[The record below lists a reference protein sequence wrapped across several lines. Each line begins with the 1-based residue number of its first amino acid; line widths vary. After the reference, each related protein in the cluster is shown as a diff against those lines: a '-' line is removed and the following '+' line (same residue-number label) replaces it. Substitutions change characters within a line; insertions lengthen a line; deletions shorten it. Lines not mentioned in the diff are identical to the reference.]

1 MSVIAPASAAAKQRL
16 VAALVEKSRRAAGT
30 PQMDLLTWTCLYRRM
45 LKPGVPFDL
54 TRHPYLAEIYQ
65 QTAPHK
71 VLRKASQQGLSE
83 YAISYALHGAGV
95 RDATVL
101 YIFPTDRAVS
111 DFSKARLGPA
121 LEASPMLAQLVVDSR
136 GSDGKRG
143 SDQVT
148 LKRVGDRFLYFRGAQ
163 VQPDGRAPQ
172 LKSVDADIVILD
184 ELDEMDPRAPEI
196 SYKRLGHS
204 LINEWVKISTPTYP
218 GVGIDASY
226 KESDQRHWHVRCR
239 HCGERQP
246 LTIDQVVMEWD
257 PLRRPVAWHGMKE
270 GRAWVA
276 CRKCRR
282 ELDRL
287 GHGEWIATS
296 PGRDIVGYH
305 MSKLFSHYTPLLE
318 IVTNLQ
324 QVDQTK
330 RRETWNQDLGLPYE
344 EKGKKLTDTVL
355 DECRQDYA
363 MGPVAGERPFMGVDV
378 GAELHVIIRAP
389 ADENG
394 HRRLRLATTVD
405 TFQQVLNLL
414 REYQVQTCVVDA
426 LPETRAARDFQM
438 EGGFGRVWVAYYQDL
453 SKEPEP
459 TRWKD
464 DDGNVDIDRTRSL
477 DVLMARFYEGENALP
492 ADIRNVRD
500 YYEQM
505 KAPNR
510 VLVKS
515 AQGKTVAQYDEGGLP
530 DHFAH
535 AENYCAVASTMEA
548 WLAW

>member
-1 MSVIAPASAAAKQRL
+1 MSVAAAPAATRQQL

-30 PQMDLLTWTCLYRRM
+30 PEMDLLTWSCLYRRM

-54 TRHPYLAEIYQ
+54 TRHPYLVEIYQ
-65 QTAPHK
+65 QKAPRK
-71 VLRKASQQGLSE
+71 VLLKASQQGASE
-83 YAISYALHGAGV
+83 YAVSYALHGAGV

-121 LEASPMLAQLVVDSR
+121 LEASPLLAQLMVDSR

-172 LKSVDADIVILD
+172 LKSVDADIIILD
-184 ELDEMDPRAPEI
+184 ELDEMDRRAPEI
-196 SYKRLGHS
+196 AYKRLGHS
-204 LINEWVKISTPTYP
+204 LINEGLEISTPTYP
-218 GVGIDASY
+218 GIGIDARY
-226 KESDQRHWHVRCR
+226 KESDQRQWHVRCQR
-239 HCGERQP
+239 CGHRQP
-246 LTIDQVVMEWD
+246 LTIAQVVIEWD
-257 PLRRPVAWHGMKE
+257 PLGRPVAWYGMDE

-276 CRKCRR
+276 CRRCQR

-287 GHGEWIATS
+287 GTGEWVAAYQ
-296 PGRDIVGYH
+296 GREIVGYH
-305 MSKLFSHYTPLLE
+305 MSKLFSAYTQVQE

-324 QVDQTK
+324 TVDETK
-330 RRETWNQDLGLPYE
+330 RRETWNQDLGMAYE
-344 EKGKKLTDTVL
+344 SKGKKLTDAVL
-355 DECRQDYA
+355 DACRQDYA
-363 MGPVAGERPFMGVDV
+363 MGSMPGERPFMGVDV
-378 GAELHVIIRAP
+378 GAELHVVIRA
-389 ADENG
+389 AAAENG
-394 HRRLRLATTVD
+394 HRPLRLAATVD
-405 TFQQVLNLL
+405 SFQQALNLMN
-414 REYQVQTCVVDA
+414 EYNVQTCVVDA
-426 LPETRAARDFQM
+426 LPETREARKFQIA
-438 EGGFGRVWVAYYQDL
+438 GGFGRVWLAYYQDL

-459 TRWKD
+459 IRWD
-464 DDGNVDIDRTRSL
+464 EEDGNVEIDRTRSL
-477 DVLMARFYEGENALP
+477 DTMFSRFHDGTNALP

-500 YYEQM
+500 YYDHL

-510 VLVKS
+510 VLVETTK
-515 AQGKTVAQYDEGGLP
+515 GKKVAQYDEGGLP

-535 AENYCAVASTMEA
+535 AENYCAVAATMEA